1 MKRLKNISKLLM
13 LLMIFTGFAFTSYAQ
28 GEADAVFNKVASGI
42 QAKDASAIA
51 AHFHSNVEVTTPDA
65 DAVYGANQAQFVIK
79 DFFAKN
85 PGTGFKVEH
94 KGSSGSTFYAT
105 GSYKTA
111 AGNFDTN
118 IFVKNI
124 GGKYVI
130 TQIRFEAE

>member
-1 MKRLKNISKLLM
+1 MKRFTSISRLVALLI
-13 LLMIFTGFAFTSYAQ
+13 IFTGFAFTSYAQ
-28 GEADAVFNKVASGI
+28 EADAVFTKVSQAI
-42 QAKDASAIA
+42 QSQDAA
-51 AHFHSNVEVTTPDA
+51 AMATYFHTNVEITTPDA
-65 DAVYGANQAQFVIK
+65 DGAYASNQAQFVLK

-85 PGTGFKVEH
+85 PGTGFRVVH

-105 GSYKTA
+105 GSYTTK